1 MRRTKAVLL
10 IITSILMM
18 GCKQDPQQEAAPAA
32 DASLNVRDHQGQT
45 ALLRAINTGQTDE
58 ARRIVDSGAD
68 INIGTEEGVTP
79 LINAA
84 GMGNVEVVRLLIEKG
99 ADVNKATNSNY
110 TALMSASLN
119 GHFEIVQV
127 LLDAGADPNVKD
139 KASGKTA
146 LTFAEE
152 KGEQDKEKKDYQS
165 IANLLKERGAGEAT
179 NKQ

>member
-1 MRRTKAVLL
+1 MRRTRAVFL
-10 IITSILMM
+10 IITSVLMM
-18 GCKQDPQQEAAPAA
+18 GCKQDPQQESVPAA
-32 DASLNVRDHQGQT
+32 DPNINMRDHQGQT
-45 ALLRAINTGQTDE
+45 ALLRAVNAGQSEE

-68 INIGTEEGVTP
+68 VNIGTEEGVTP

-119 GHFEIVQV
+119 GHYKIVQV
-127 LLDAGADPNVKD
+127 LLDAGADPNLKD

-146 LTFAEE
+146 LSFAQE
-152 KGEQDKEKKDYQS
+152 KGEQDKDKKDYQS
-165 IANLLKERGAGEAT
+165 IADLLRQRGAAEEKSGR
-179 NKQ
+179 